1 MTDRPGRTGGV
12 LRIVVCLA
20 ALLAAA
26 GFVALSAW
34 QWQRLAWKEALIERV
49 ERQLSAAPQ
58 PLPPARDWPGMS
70 READEYRPVTL
81 QGWLEPER
89 EIRVLAST
97 ELGRGHWV
105 MVPLHL
111 ASGGRV
117 WLNRGFVPE
126 ALGNRPAA
134 LPPGAPQ
141 AQVQVTGLLR
151 FSEAGS
157 WLWQRNDPAAGRWV
171 GREVAALSQAAGIEA
186 APFFIDVS
194 RDGEHVG
201 ERAATVP
208 GTADA
213 APAASAPAMDIP
225 QGGLTVLRFSNNHR
239 GYALTWLA
247 LAAGSVAAAV
257 MLWRFKPDSRNA

>member
-1 MTDRPGRTGGV
+1 MTDRPGRAGSI

-34 QWQRLAWKEALIERV
+34 QWQRLAWKEGLIARV
-49 ERQLSAAPQ
+49 ERQLAAAPQ
-58 PLPPARDWPGMS
+58 PLPPAADWPAMS

-81 QGWLEPER
+81 QGWLEPEH

-97 ELGRGHWV
+97 ELGRGQWV

-126 ALGNRPAA
+126 ALGRRPAA
-134 LPPGAPQ
+134 LPAGAPQ
-141 AQVQVTGLLR
+141 AQVLVTGLLR
-151 FSEAGS
+151 FSESGQ

-171 GREVAALSQAAGIEA
+171 GREVQALSQAAGIHA
-186 APFFIDVS
+186 APFFIDVA
-194 RDGEHVG
+194 RDGEHAV
-201 ERAATVP
+201 
-208 GTADA
+208 DA
-213 APAASAPAMDIP
+213 AAGRPAQQATTDTAMDIP

-239 GYALTWLA
+239 GYALTWLVLA
-247 LAAGSVAAAV
+247 LGSVVAAV
-257 MLWRFKPDSRNA
+257 VVWRHQPGDRGA

>member
-1 MTDRPGRTGGV
+1 MTERPGRTGGV

-34 QWQRLAWKEALIERV
+34 QWQRLAWKEALIARV
-49 ERQLSAAPQ
+49 ERQLAAAPQ
-58 PLPPARDWPGMS
+58 PLPPASAWPGMN

-81 QGWLEPER
+81 QGWLEPEH

-97 ELGRGHWV
+97 ELGRGQWV

-111 ASGGRV
+111 AAGGRV

-126 ALGNRPAA
+126 ALGRRPAA
-134 LPPGAPQ
+134 LPAGAPQ
-141 AQVQVTGLLR
+141 AQVTVTGLLR
-151 FSEAGS
+151 FSEAGQ

-171 GREVAALSQAAGIEA
+171 GREVPALSQAAGITA
-186 APFFIDVS
+186 APFFIDVA
-194 RDGEHVG
+194 RDGEH
-201 ERAATVP
+201 AAGV
-208 GTADA
+208 A
-213 APAASAPAMDIP
+213 APAAGSNAVDVP
-225 QGGLTVLRFSNNHR
+225 QGGLTVLHFNNNHR

-247 LAAGSVAAAV
+247 LALGSVVAAV
-257 MLWRFKPDSRNA
+257 LLWRHAPARGT